1 MRAGVRM
8 RTRASGVALVGS
20 MLLTGECQKLRGE
33 CQKLRVWA
41 TVGGTGPDPPIS
53 SIVTSRTGTPRRV
66 PLCAPSQARGGA

>member
-20 MLLTGECQKLRGE
+20 MLLTGECQKLR
-33 CQKLRVWA
+33 VWA
-41 TVGGTGPDPPIS
+41 TLGGTGPGPPIS